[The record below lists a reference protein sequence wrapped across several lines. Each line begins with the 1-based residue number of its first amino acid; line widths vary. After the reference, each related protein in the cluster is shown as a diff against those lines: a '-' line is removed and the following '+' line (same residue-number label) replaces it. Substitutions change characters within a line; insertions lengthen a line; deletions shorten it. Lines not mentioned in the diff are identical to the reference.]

1 MSEVQAPV
9 TTERVITIY
18 ATRGGQMKK
27 ITTNVT
33 TWGELQPLVR
43 KEGFDLSTLLAA
55 ESVNK
60 SDLVNDLAVLPTQ
73 DFRLFLRPK
82 QTKSG
87 AAPDRKECFAIIK
100 AHIANNPA
108 DKPKFTIDGKNM
120 TQLST
125 PVVQELVAK
134 YCTSKKAAKASVKA
148 EEVGT
153 QKAPIKEKKVVV
165 ETANIVEPSDAEKIQ
180 AAIDL
185 ISSVEESGYDAYN
198 KCEKHLNKLLK
209 EATLPQTPTS
219 DMREETE
226 EEALQREAREMGY

>member
-27 ITTNVT
+27 ITTDAQ
-33 TWGELQPLVR
+33 TWGDLQPLVR
-43 KEGFDLSTLLAA
+43 KEGFDLSSLLAA

-60 SDLVNDLAVLPTQ
+60 SDLVNDLAVLPAQ

-87 AAPDRKECFAIIK
+87 ATPDRKECFAIIK

-134 YCTSKKAAKASVKA
+134 YCTSKKAAKASTKA

-153 QKAPIKEKKVVV
+153 QEAPIKEKKVVEEKEIV
-165 ETANIVEPSDAEKIQ
+165 DVAEDSLAGIVTKAICFIAGLTKFPSFEKAN
-180 AAIDL
+180 
-185 ISSVEESGYDAYN
+185 
-198 KCEKHLNKLLK
+198 KHLNKLLGEVSEPAIAEK
-209 EATLPQTPTS
+209 QA
-219 DMREETE
+219 ETE
-226 EEALQREAREMGY
+226 EEALRREAREMGY

>member
-27 ITTNVT
+27 ITTDAQ
-33 TWGELQPLVR
+33 TWGDLQPLVR
-43 KEGFDLSTLLAA
+43 KEGFDLSSLLAA

-60 SDLVNDLAVLPTQ
+60 SDLVNDLAVLPAQ

-87 AAPDRKECFAIIK
+87 ATPDRKECFAIIK

-108 DKPKFTIDGKNM
+108 DKSKFTIDGKNM

-134 YCTSKKAAKASVKA
+134 YCTGKKAAKASTKA

-153 QKAPIKEKKVVV
+153 QEAPVKEKKVVDTLDV
-165 ETANIVEPSDAEKIQ
+165 A
-180 AAIDL
+180 
-185 ISSVEESGYDAYN
+185 EESLAGIVTKAICFIAGLTKFPSFEKAN
-198 KCEKHLNKLLK
+198 KHLNKLLGEVSEPAIAEK
-209 EATLPQTPTS
+209 QA
-219 DMREETE
+219 ETE
-226 EEALQREAREMGY
+226 EEALRREAREMGY

>member
-27 ITTNVT
+27 ITTDAQ
-33 TWGELQPLVR
+33 TWGDLQPLVR
-43 KEGFDLSTLLAA
+43 KEGFDLSSLLAA

-60 SDLVNDLAVLPTQ
+60 SDLVNDLAVLPAQ

-87 AAPDRKECFAIIK
+87 ATPDRKECFAIIK
-100 AHIANNPA
+100 EHIANNPA

-134 YCTSKKAAKASVKA
+134 YCGKSKKAAKASTKA

-153 QKAPIKEKKVVV
+153 QEAPIKEKKDVAEIAEDSLAGIVTKAICFIAGLTKFPSF
-165 ETANIVEPSDAEKIQ
+165 EKAN
-180 AAIDL
+180 
-185 ISSVEESGYDAYN
+185 
-198 KCEKHLNKLLK
+198 KHLNKLLGEVSEPAIAEK
-209 EATLPQTPTS
+209 QA
-219 DMREETE
+219 ETE
-226 EEALQREAREMGY
+226 EEALRREAREMGY